1 MIHDPRDNLETN
13 AENKCEAGHTRNARD
28 AGCALPA
35 QNPLPAPGDLAEQR
49 DRHADRDE
57 GEEKRTPNTFVLRV
71 DGERPYLRDGAG
83 IRNFARCPR
92 QRRHNLPSL

>member
-1 MIHDPRDNLETN
+1 MRRVTYAMRVKQAAPYPPKIPCPR
-13 AENKCEAGHTRNARD
+13 RVIS
-28 AGCALPA
+28 PSS
-35 QNPLPAPGDLAEQR
+35 

>member
-1 MIHDPRDNLETN
+1 
-13 AENKCEAGHTRNARD
+13 
-28 AGCALPA
+28 
-35 QNPLPAPGDLAEQR
+35 
-49 DRHADRDE
+49 
-57 GEEKRTPNTFVLRV
+57 VLRV

>member
-1 MIHDPRDNLETN
+1 MQETN
-13 AENKCEAGHTRNARD
+13 VRRVTHATRVMQA
-28 AGCALPA
+28 
-35 QNPLPAPGDLAEQR
+35 APDPSKIPCPR
-49 DRHADRDE
+49 PVISPSSDRHADRDE

-71 DGERPYLRDGAG
+71 DGERLYLRDGAG

>member
-1 MIHDPRDNLETN
+1 MRKTNVRRVTHARRVRQAAPYPPKIPCPR
-13 AENKCEAGHTRNARD
+13 
-28 AGCALPA
+28 PVIS
-35 QNPLPAPGDLAEQR
+35 PSS